1 MVGFLLHLA
10 LLPYIPSFFCLLID
24 NWGTRKGKTF
34 SIDYF
39 LLNWGV
45 KALGTVLIFI
55 RRM

>member
-10 LLPYIPSFFCLLID
+10 LLPYIPSSFCLLID
-24 NWGTRKGKTF
+24 NWGIRKGKTF
-34 SIDYF
+34 SLDYF